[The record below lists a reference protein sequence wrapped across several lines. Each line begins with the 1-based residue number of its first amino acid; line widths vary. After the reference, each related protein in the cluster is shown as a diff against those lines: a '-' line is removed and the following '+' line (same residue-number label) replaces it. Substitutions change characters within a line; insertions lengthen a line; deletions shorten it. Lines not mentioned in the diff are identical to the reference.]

1 MGRGQQLPGRLT
13 LGGIVFV
20 GGGDDGRPL
29 FVLSATEAMTAP
41 DKGSLPATIVSG
53 LAGRCPAC
61 GRGKLFSGYLELAPR
76 CAVCGL
82 DYGFAD
88 SGDGPAMFVI
98 LVTGFIVVG
107 AALIVEMA
115 YAPPYWVHAALWGPL
130 AILLPLLLLRSFKG
144 VLIALQYKH
153 KAQEG
158 QLASE

>member
-1 MGRGQQLPGRLT
+1 
-13 LGGIVFV
+13 
-20 GGGDDGRPL
+20 
-29 FVLSATEAMTAP
+29 MTRQ
-41 DKGSLPATIVSG
+41 DTRSLAATIVSG
-53 LAGRCPAC
+53 IAGRCPTC
-61 GRGKLFSGYLELAPR
+61 GRGKLFSGYLKLAPR

-88 SGDGPAMFVI
+88 SGDGPAVFVI

-107 AALIVEMA
+107 AALFVEMA

-144 VLIALQYKH
+144 VLISLQYKH
-153 KAQEG
+153 KAREG